1 MKCTADAPVIMLGCQ
16 RSGTTLM
23 AQILG
28 AHPNGGFG
36 SELGVIRFALI
47 WFRAQCRSTAAFR
60 NLRIVEY
67 LHAFRRVGGEKGP
80 ESHRRILAN
89 VEQVLSRYLR
99 DGSLE
104 RWADAGDVD
113 TFIRSLCFD
122 AHMLNVPNPTFWGDK
137 YPEHIFAIDEIE
149 TVFPSARYIFLHR
162 HPYDVME
169 SLFRHRNTRRGFT
182 GSLRFNM
189 ADCRD
194 QWVGWNEIWNEAK
207 EEIAA
212 DRLIE
217 VSFEA
222 LVTEPKATLQ
232 KVSAFLD
239 APLLESPEVRSLVAR
254 VDPAQFGKWRSMP
267 HARLVAKCPHTDR
280 FEDMCREYDYGIEI
294 EEGVLDS
301 VHPEEP
307 MRRPERAQTPPPLP
321 QPAPDF
327 VAEPEPE
334 IQPSPRHDE
343 LREFVAEEATPPALP
358 PPPEALCGP
367 SPSIERITHSGREH
381 PRPKLLVIGLDGMT
395 PSLLFEELA
404 RLENFKALIE
414 SGVHGELASVSPP
427 MSGCAWPSFFTGL
440 EPKRHGFDE
449 NQRRFED
456 MSYADVKVP
465 KLWDFLNRAGIS
477 TGFHNMPLAY
487 QMSPMRGYIVPGRF
501 APLQRMTP
509 EVRGTLQ
516 GYRAHPR
523 IAPQCT
529 PEFLR
534 EQWETDRQC
543 VHFWEKLVRE
553 HPTDLATIVLYTSD
567 NVGHWFWD
575 DPSALHDS
583 YGLLDSLV
591 GRIMNSVEADN
602 VIIMSDHGMNG
613 KEEPGTEEF
622 RKVLSDKG
630 ETVHHEMQGWHQKN
644 GIFIASGSSFAPS
657 ENQRPLSL
665 IDLTPVMLRVFGV
678 ETPET
683 THFDGSVPDWLFRE
697 AAVEMAVGDAV

>member
-1 MKCTADAPVIMLGCQ
+1 MKCTAEAPVIMLGCQ

-23 AQILG
+23 ARILG
-28 AHPNGGFG
+28 AHPNAGFG

-47 WFRAQCRSTAAFR
+47 WFRGQCRSKAAFR
-60 NLRIVEY
+60 NLRMVEF
-67 LHAFRRVGGEKGP
+67 LHAFRRVGGEQGP
-80 ESHRRILAN
+80 EPHRAIFAN

-104 RWADAGDVD
+104 RWADSGDVD
-113 TFIRSLCFD
+113 ALIRSLCFD
-122 AHMLNVPNPTFWGDK
+122 AHTLNLPRPLLWGDK
-137 YPEHIFAIDEIE
+137 YPEYIFALDEIE
-149 TVFPSARYIFLHR
+149 AVFPSARYIFLHR

-169 SLFRHRNTRRGFT
+169 SLFRHRNTRRGFA

-194 QWVGWNEIWNEAK
+194 QWIGWNEIWNQAK
-207 EEIAA
+207 EGIDPE
-212 DRLIE
+212 RRIE
-217 VSFEA
+217 VPFEA
-222 LVTEPKATLQ
+222 LVGVAERTLER
-232 KVSAFLD
+232 VSEFLD
-239 APLLESPEVRSLVAR
+239 VPLLESPELRRLISGI
-254 VDPAQFGKWRSMP
+254 DSAQIGKWRSMP
-267 HARLVAKCPHTDR
+267 NARLVAGCPRTDR
-280 FEDMCREYDYGIEI
+280 FEEMCLELDYRLDTEGGFVVSG
-294 EEGVLDS
+294 EEQ
-301 VHPEEP
+301 EP
-307 MRRPERAQTPPPLP
+307 KHEPAPAKPPQPLPVPPP
-321 QPAPDF
+321 
-327 VAEPEPE
+327 
-334 IQPSPRHDE
+334 PSDE
-343 LREFVAEEATPPALP
+343 LCEVAGEERGAPPTPLP
-358 PPPEALCGP
+358 PPPEALCSP
-367 SPSIERITHSGREH
+367 SPSTNRSRASERSH
-381 PRPKLLVIGLDGMT
+381 PRTRLLVIGLDGMT
-395 PSLLFEELA
+395 PNLLFEELA
-404 RLENFKALIE
+404 RLENFKTLIE
-414 SGVHGELASVSPP
+414 GGVHGELASVSPP

-440 EPKRHGFDE
+440 EPNRHGFDE

-456 MSYADVKVP
+456 MSYADVRVP
-465 KLWDFLNRAGIS
+465 KLWDYLNRAGIS

-487 QMSPMRGYIVPGRF
+487 QMSAMRGYIVPGRF

-523 IAPQCT
+523 IAPQST

-543 VHFWEKLVRE
+543 VHYWEKLVRE

-602 VIIMSDHGMNG
+602 VIIMSDHGMRG

-622 RKVLSDKG
+622 QRVLSDKG

-657 ENQRPLSL
+657 ENQRPMSL
-665 IDLTPVMLRVFGV
+665 IDLTPVMLRLFGV
-678 ETPET
+678 VPPET
-683 THFDGSVPDWLFRE
+683 AQFDGSAPDWLFRD
-697 AAVEMAVGDAV
+697 AAVQMAVGD